1 MIDVGIIVANQV
13 QSTFYETYLKSTK
26 RFRISFSVD
35 TLSSLTTAII
45 VYGEPEVLII
55 QSLQEIG
62 TIEEFSVI
70 LKSRQTLKSLLILE
84 KPEDLDLAYVTR
96 LGIHG
101 YLQKSG
107 NIQELTDAMEKLVAE
122 GGYISPRIATHL
134 INNLQKRPEDRYNEL
149 LTNRE
154 REIMKF
160 ICEGLTYKEIAERM
174 FITPFTVNQHLKKI
188 YLKLKVRSKGEL
200 ISKMLSV
207 K

>member
-13 QSTFYETYLKSTK
+13 QSTLYETYLKSTK

-55 QSLQEIG
+55 QSLREIG
-62 TIEEFSVI
+62 SIEEFSLI
-70 LKSRQTLKSLLILE
+70 LKSKQTLKSLLILE

-174 FITPFTVNQHLKKI
+174 FITPFTVNQHLKKV
-188 YLKLKVRSKGEL
+188 YLKLKVKSKGEL

>member
-13 QSTFYETYLKSTK
+13 QSTLYETYLKSTK

-62 TIEEFSVI
+62 SIEAFSLI
-70 LKSRQTLKSLLILE
+70 LKSRQTLKSLIILD

>member
-188 YLKLKVRSKGEL
+188 YLKLKVKSKGEL

>member
-13 QSTFYETYLKSTK
+13 QSTLYETYLKSTK

-55 QSLQEIG
+55 QSLREIG
-62 TIEEFSVI
+62 SIEEFSLI

-107 NIQELTDAMEKLVAE
+107 NIQELTDAMEKIVAE

-174 FITPFTVNQHLKKI
+174 FITPFTVNQHLKKV
-188 YLKLKVRSKGEL
+188 YLKLKVKSKGEL

>member
-62 TIEEFSVI
+62 SIEEFSLI

-188 YLKLKVRSKGEL
+188 YLKLKVKSKGEL

>member
-13 QSTFYETYLKSTK
+13 QSTLYETYLKSTK
-26 RFRISFSVD
+26 RFRINFSVD

-55 QSLQEIG
+55 QSLREIG
-62 TIEEFSVI
+62 SIEEFSLI

-107 NIQELTDAMEKLVAE
+107 NIQELTDAMEKIVAE

-174 FITPFTVNQHLKKI
+174 FITPFTVNQHLKKV
-188 YLKLKVRSKGEL
+188 YLKLKVKSKGEL

>member
-55 QSLQEIG
+55 QSLREIG
-62 TIEEFSVI
+62 SIEAFSLI

-107 NIQELTDAMEKLVAE
+107 NIQELTDAMEKIVAE

-188 YLKLKVRSKGEL
+188 YLKLKVKSKGEL

>member
-1 MIDVGIIVANQV
+1 MIDVGIIVASQG

-55 QSLQEIG
+55 HSIQDIG
-62 TIEEFSVI
+62 SIDEFSVI
-70 LKSRQTLKSLLILE
+70 LKSRQNLKTLLILE
-84 KPEDLDLAYVTR
+84 KPEDLDLAYVMR

-101 YLQKSG
+101 YVLKSG
-107 NIQELTDAMEKLVAE
+107 NLQEFTDAIEKLVSE
-122 GGYISPRIATHL
+122 GGYISPKIAMHL
-134 INNLQKRPEDRYNEL
+134 INNLQKRPEDRFNAL

-154 REIMKF
+154 REIMKYT
-160 ICEGLTYKEIAERM
+160 CEGLTYKEIAERM

-188 YLKLKVRSKGEL
+188 YQKLKVKSKGEL

>member
-62 TIEEFSVI
+62 SIEEFSVI

-188 YLKLKVRSKGEL
+188 YLKLKVKSKGEL

>member
-62 TIEEFSVI
+62 SIEEFSVI

-188 YLKLKVRSKGEL
+188 YIKLKVRSKGEL

>member
-55 QSLQEIG
+55 QSLQDIG
-62 TIEEFSVI
+62 SIEEFSVI

-188 YLKLKVRSKGEL
+188 YLKLKVKSKGEL

>member
-55 QSLQEIG
+55 QSLREIG
-62 TIEEFSVI
+62 SIEEFSVI

-188 YLKLKVRSKGEL
+188 YLKLKVKSKGEL

>member
-62 TIEEFSVI
+62 SIEAFSSI

-101 YLQKSG
+101 YLQKSA
-107 NIQELTDAMEKLVAE
+107 NMQELTDAIEKLVAE
-122 GGYISPRIATHL
+122 GGYISPKVAMHL

-160 ICEGLTYKEIAERM
+160 TCEGLTYKEIAERM

-188 YLKLKVRSKGEL
+188 YQKLKVRSKGEL

>member
-1 MIDVGIIVANQV
+1 MIDVGLIVASQV

-35 TLSSLTTAII
+35 TISSLTTAII
-45 VYGEPEVLII
+45 VYGVPEVLII
-55 QSLQEIG
+55 QSIQDLG
-62 TIEEFSVI
+62 PIED
-70 LKSRQTLKSLLILE
+70 LSLLLRSRHSLKTLLVLE
-84 KPEDLDLAYVTR
+84 RPEDLDLSYVTR

-101 YLQKSG
+101 YVLKSG
-107 NIQELTDAMEKLVAE
+107 NLQEFTDAIEKLVAD
-122 GGYISPRIATHL
+122 GGYISPRVAMYLITH
-134 INNLQKRPEDRYNEL
+134 LQKRPEDRYNQL

-160 ICEGLTYKEIAERM
+160 TCEGLTYKEIAERM

-188 YLKLKVRSKGEL
+188 YQKLKVRSKGEL
-200 ISKMLSV
+200 ISKMLS

>member
-55 QSLQEIG
+55 QSLREIG
-62 TIEEFSVI
+62 SIEEFSLI

-107 NIQELTDAMEKLVAE
+107 NIQELTDAMEKIVAE

-188 YLKLKVRSKGEL
+188 YLKLKVKSKGEL

>member
-13 QSTFYETYLKSTK
+13 QSTLYETYLKSTK

-55 QSLQEIG
+55 QSLREIG
-62 TIEEFSVI
+62 SIEEFSLI
-70 LKSRQTLKSLLILE
+70 LKSKQTLKSLLILE

-107 NIQELTDAMEKLVAE
+107 NIQELTDAMEKIVAE

-174 FITPFTVNQHLKKI
+174 FITPFTVNQHLKKV
-188 YLKLKVRSKGEL
+188 YLKLKVKSKGEL

>member
-1 MIDVGIIVANQV
+1 MIDVGIIVTNQV
-13 QSTFYETYLKSTK
+13 QSTFYEAYLKSTK
-26 RFRISFSVD
+26 RFRIIFSVE
-35 TLSSLTTAII
+35 TLPSLTTSII

-55 QSLQEIG
+55 HS
-62 TIEEFSVI
+62 IEELGAMEELVAS
-70 LKSRQTLKSLLILE
+70 LKSRSTFKTLLVLE
-84 KPEDLDLAYVTR
+84 RPEELDLAYITR

-101 YLQKSG
+101 FVLKSG
-107 NIQELTDAMEKLVAE
+107 NLQEFTDAIEKLVSD
-122 GGYISPRIATHL
+122 GGYISPRIAMQL
-134 INNLQKRPEDRYNEL
+134 ILNLQKRPEDRFNAL

-160 ICEGLTYKEIAERM
+160 ICEGLTYKEIAEKM

-188 YLKLKVRSKGEL
+188 YQKLKVKSKGEL

>member
-55 QSLQEIG
+55 QSIQDIG
-62 TIEEFSVI
+62 SIEDFSII
-70 LKSRQTLKSLLILE
+70 LKTRQSLRTLLILE
-84 KPEDLDLAYVTR
+84 KPEELDLAYVTK

-101 YLQKSG
+101 YVLKSG
-107 NIQELTDAMEKLVAE
+107 NLQEFTDAIEKLVSE
-122 GGYISPRIATHL
+122 GGYISPRVAMHL

-160 ICEGLTYKEIAERM
+160 TCEGLTYKEIAERM

-188 YLKLKVRSKGEL
+188 YQKLKVRSKGEL
-200 ISKMLSV
+200 ISKMLS

>member
-13 QSTFYETYLKSTK
+13 QSTLYETYLKSTK

-55 QSLQEIG
+55 QSVHELGSMEDL
-62 TIEEFSVI
+62 SAI
-70 LKSRQTLKSLLILE
+70 LKSRTSLKSLLILE
-84 KPEDLDLAYVTR
+84 KPEDLDLSYVIR

-101 YLQKSG
+101 YVLRSG
-107 NIQELTDAMEKLVAE
+107 NLHEFTDAIEKLVSD
-122 GGYISPRIATHL
+122 GGYISPRIAMHL

-154 REIMKF
+154 REIMRYT
-160 ICEGLTYKEIAERM
+160 CEGLTYKEIAEQL

-188 YLKLKVRSKGEL
+188 YQKLKVRSKGEL

>member
-13 QSTFYETYLKSTK
+13 QSTLYETYLKSTK

-55 QSLQEIG
+55 QSLREIG
-62 TIEEFSVI
+62 SIEEFSLI

-174 FITPFTVNQHLKKI
+174 FITPFTVNQHLKKV
-188 YLKLKVRSKGEL
+188 YLKLKVKSKGEL